1 MPRIKTYNEDT
12 VLQNAM
18 NVFWNNGYKATSI
31 RVLEKEMGINQFSIY
46 STFKSKK
53 QLFISSLCKY
63 SEYVKEN
70 VFKDLLKAN
79 AGFEELGKFLF
90 DLADTKKTGKQK
102 NGCLVVNTASEIG
115 NRDSEIANEI
125 DKYYNFIRAMLKK
138 VLLNAIKKNEISS
151 NINIEQQANFF
162 LGVMQS
168 ISVASKTMN
177 KKQLD
182 DFISVAIAQIK

>member
-1 MPRIKTYNEDT
+1 
-12 VLQNAM
+12 
-18 NVFWNNGYKATSI
+18 
-31 RVLEKEMGINQFSIY
+31 
-46 STFKSKK
+46 
-53 QLFISSLCKY
+53 
-63 SEYVKEN
+63 
-70 VFKDLLKAN
+70 
-79 AGFEELGKFLF
+79 
-90 DLADTKKTGKQK
+90 
-102 NGCLVVNTASEIG
+102 
-115 NRDSEIANEI
+115 
-125 DKYYNFIRAMLKK
+125 MLKK